1 MKQIIRKIEKI
12 KEEIEA
18 VAYKIDD
25 KRQLKGFVETEEQEQ
40 FYKLASNA
48 FDSIWGAITILDGV
62 AEYLLTA
69 SQYDENN
76 DENNEDGEEDD
87 FYD

>member
-1 MKQIIRKIEKI
+1 MKKIIRKIEKI

-18 VAYKIDD
+18 IAYEIED

-40 FYKLASNA
+40 FYKLTSTA
-48 FDSIWGAITILDGV
+48 FDGIWGAITVLDGV

-76 DENNEDGEEDD
+76 DENNDEEEDEY
-87 FYD
+87 YD